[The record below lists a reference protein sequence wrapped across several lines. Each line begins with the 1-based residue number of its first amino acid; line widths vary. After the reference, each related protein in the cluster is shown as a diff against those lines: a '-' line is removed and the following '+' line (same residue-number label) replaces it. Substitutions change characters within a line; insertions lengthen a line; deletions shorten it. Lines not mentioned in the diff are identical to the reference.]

1 MGKRVKLET
10 YEFERIEN
18 NKECGYMVFKV
29 NKEVPTGSKWYCP
42 SYEYWVLA
50 EETKSRGIVV
60 TNINTGEGGIAYI
73 VWQPYAFTVESCAHI
88 ILDVIFNRG
97 FGIEHF

>member
-18 NKECGYMVFKV
+18 NKECDYMIFKV

-50 EETKSRGIVV
+50 KERMSKETIL
-60 TNINTGEGGIAYI
+60 TNINTGEGGRTHCE
-73 VWQPYAFTVESCAHI
+73 WQPYAFTVKTCARL
-88 ILDVIFNRG
+88 ILDKIFNRP
-97 FGIEHF
+97 F